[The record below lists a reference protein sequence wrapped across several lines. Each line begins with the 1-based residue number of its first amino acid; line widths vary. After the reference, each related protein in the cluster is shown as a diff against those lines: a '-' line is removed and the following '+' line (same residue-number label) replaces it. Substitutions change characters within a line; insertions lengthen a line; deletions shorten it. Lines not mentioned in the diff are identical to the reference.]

1 LDFLDSFEGVH
12 DVPYEPAPAP
22 APGPALL
29 DDTESHMLENFFNTM
44 GSNQLENNDLFFG
57 DPHQT
62 GPTGD
67 LNFDWGD
74 ELPPIFAG
82 SRTTLPQPSTLPQ
95 TVPLGDDG
103 LLGLEQNHGDDA
115 ATTSPEILAA
125 ASMLYQ
131 NQNGQINGGDMGH
144 MYHNQP
150 FYGGHHPT
158 NTQHPSLG
166 LSNGMP
172 PQRPSMPR
180 KPSYAVENGNL
191 MPNSY
196 YGAPQPSAQDQG
208 LSKQLGGL
216 RWGSDVSFID
226 QGYMAPPTQETEE
239 EVTNNLLQSMECLEP
254 QSSANNTRPASPTA
268 VRQEPPNMTK
278 GHSNRMSGKSQSS
291 SLDHS
296 VLAEADL
303 RPRKKVKTKVKDED
317 DGSDEFEAASAKT
330 KKSKSNSKNRR
341 LSSTTESP
349 SKRRKSQASNS
360 KLSRENLSEEQKRSN
375 HILSEQKR
383 RNLIKQGFDDLCD
396 LVPELQ
402 GGGFSKSAMLIQAAD
417 YLEEILRGNDDLKA
431 QLADLRAGEGLGGYG

>member
-1 LDFLDSFEGVH
+1 
-12 DVPYEPAPAP
+12 
-22 APGPALL
+22 
-29 DDTESHMLENFFNTM
+29 
-44 GSNQLENNDLFFG
+44 
-57 DPHQT
+57 
-62 GPTGD
+62 
-67 LNFDWGD
+67 
-74 ELPPIFAG
+74 
-82 SRTTLPQPSTLPQ
+82 
-95 TVPLGDDG
+95 
-103 LLGLEQNHGDDA
+103 
-115 ATTSPEILAA
+115 
-125 ASMLYQ
+125 
-131 NQNGQINGGDMGH
+131 
-144 MYHNQP
+144 
-150 FYGGHHPT
+150 
-158 NTQHPSLG
+158 
-166 LSNGMP
+166 
-172 PQRPSMPR
+172 
-180 KPSYAVENGNL
+180 
-191 MPNSY
+191 
-196 YGAPQPSAQDQG
+196 
-208 LSKQLGGL
+208 
-216 RWGSDVSFID
+216 
-226 QGYMAPPTQETEE
+226 
-239 EVTNNLLQSMECLEP
+239 MECLEP